1 MPLQKLQFR
10 AGINRDSTS
19 YTNEGGWF
27 DGDKVRFRN
36 GLPEKIGGWTK
47 YSDNQFVG
55 TCRALHT
62 WTALDN
68 TNFIGIGT
76 SQKYYL
82 NAGGTYYD
90 ITPIRL
96 TTSAGEV
103 TFSASEGDATITVT
117 DADHGANIN
126 DFVTF
131 SGSASLGENIT
142 DTVLD
147 QEYQITSITGANT
160 YTIEAKDTSGNEVLA
175 ASGDTGTGGSST
187 VAEYQINV
195 GLDDNSYGTGWG
207 AGVWGGQSINQL
219 EVVMTSASLS
229 FSGTTFNVVS
239 ATGLAQDDVI
249 LSDRTGEAMKIT
261 GINSLELTVARR
273 HGHTPQSLDG
283 YGSAATGSQPASAG
297 SGGST
302 VSESFRLVLGNA
314 VASDDSFTLLD
325 GTATATDQT
334 ITVDNTAS
342 FPSAGFLRINLKSSN
357 SEIVQYTGK
366 TSTTFTGLT
375 RGLFGT
381 TAISH
386 ADNTTIE
393 EAVGGWGIPATTN
406 IAGALLRHWSHDNF
420 GEDLIMN
427 VRDGGIY
434 YWDRSGGTSARAV
447 DISID
452 QTTNNFIDFVPRI
465 AKKVI
470 VSERD
475 RHILAFGCD
484 SETAS
489 GIQDPLLI
497 RFASQ
502 ESITDWQSLPTNTA
516 GELRIGTG
524 SEIITAIQT
533 KQQTL
538 VITDVSVHALQFIG
552 PPFTFGI
559 TEVGRNTTIISENAA
574 VAIDESVYWM
584 GYREFYVYNGR
595 TQKLPC
601 PVQDF
606 VFNDL
611 NREQDTKIIAGQNS
625 AYSEVW
631 WFYPS
636 SSATANDRY
645 VVYNYEQN
653 IWYYGTLARTAWV
666 DRGVLLYP
674 IAASTD
680 NYLYYQEFGF
690 DDGSQ
695 SPASGITSF
704 IESSQVTIGDGD
716 QFFFANRVIPDITFR
731 ESTNVAPKVNLILKA
746 RRFPGATYSQTET
759 SAVTQ
764 SASTPI
770 ELFTEK
776 ADIRLRGRSFAVR
789 VESTET
795 GVSWRLGTTRVDLR
809 QDGRR

>member
-90 ITPIRL
+90 ITPLRL
-96 TTSAGEV
+96 TTGGGDV
-103 TFSASEGDATITVT
+103 TFSATNGSSTITVT
-117 DADHGANIN
+117 DTDHGANLN

-131 SGSASLGENIT
+131 TNAGTLGGNIT
-142 DTVLD
+142 ADVLN
-147 QEYQITSITGANT
+147 QEYQIASVTASNT
-160 YTIEAKDTSGNEVLA
+160 YTITAKDTSGSTVTANGSD
-175 ASGDTGTGGSST
+175 SGNGGSST
-187 VAEYQINV
+187 VGAYQINV

-207 AGVWGGQSINQL
+207 AGIFGGIS
-219 EVVMTSASLS
+219 
-229 FSGTTFNVVS
+229 
-239 ATGLAQDDVI
+239 
-249 LSDRTGEAMKIT
+249 
-261 GINSLELTVARR
+261 
-273 HGHTPQSLDG
+273 
-283 YGSAATGSQPASAG
+283 GSAATTAVNDG
-297 SGGST
+297 SGIT
-302 VSESFRLVLGNA
+302 
-314 VASDDSFTLLD
+314 ASDTSV
-325 GTATATDQT
+325 
-334 ITVDNTAS
+334 TVDSSANFETA
-342 FPSAGFLRINLKSSN
+342 GYLLIG
-357 SEIVQYTGK
+357 SEIIQYTGK

-381 TAISH
+381 TASSH
-386 ADNTTIE
+386 ADDATVT
-393 EAVGGWGIPATTN
+393 EALGGWGMPATTN
-406 IAGALLRHWSHDNF
+406 VAGALLRHWSHDNF
-420 GEDLIMN
+420 GEDLVMN
-427 VRDGGIY
+427 VRDGEIF
-434 YWDRSGGTSARAV
+434 YWDKSGGTSSRAV
-447 DISID
+447 NITSIAGS
-452 QTTNNFIDFVPRI
+452 TNAPTI

-475 RHILAFGCD
+475 RHVLAFGCD

-489 GIQDPLLI
+489 GTQDPLLI

-502 ESITDWQSLPTNTA
+502 ESLTEWNALPTNTA

-524 SEIITAIQT
+524 SEIVTAVQT

-574 VAIDESVYWM
+574 VAVEESVYWM

-595 TQKLPC
+595 TQKLVC

-606 VFNDL
+606 VFSDL
-611 NREQDTKIIAGQNS
+611 NRDQDTKIIAGQNS

-636 SSATANDRY
+636 SSATANDKY

-666 DRGVLLYP
+666 DRGVFLYP

-680 NYLYYQEFGF
+680 NYLYYQEFGL

-716 QFFFANRVIPDITFR
+716 NFFFASRVIPDITFR
-731 ESTNVAPKVNLILKA
+731 ESTNETPQVNLTLKA
-746 RRFPGATYSQTET
+746 RRFPGTTYNQTE
-759 SAVTQ
+759 SSDVTQ

-776 ADIRLRGRSFAVR
+776 ADIRLRGRSFALR
-789 VESTET
+789 LESTAT

>member
-47 YSDNQFVG
+47 YSDSQFVG

-90 ITPIRL
+90 ITPIRK
-96 TTSAGEV
+96 TTTGAA
-103 TFSASEGDATITVT
+103 TFTATEGSSTITVT
-117 DADHGANIN
+117 DADHGANLN

-131 SGSASLGENIT
+131 TNAAAFHGSGNIT
-142 DTVLD
+142 AAVIN
-147 QEYQITSITGANT
+147 QEYQVTAVTASNT
-160 YTIEAKDTSGNEVLA
+160 YTISAKDTSGSAVTANA
-175 ASGDTGTGGSST
+175 NDAGSGKGGGST
-187 VAEYQINV
+187 VAIYQINV

-207 AGVWGGQSINQL
+207 AGIFGG
-219 EVVMTSASLS
+219 
-229 FSGTTFNVVS
+229 
-239 ATGLAQDDVI
+239 
-249 LSDRTGEAMKIT
+249 IT
-261 GINSLELTVARR
+261 
-273 HGHTPQSLDG
+273 
-283 YGSAATGSQPASAG
+283 GSAATTAVNDGSGMTASAT
-297 SGGST
+297 S
-302 VSESFRLVLGNA
+302 V
-314 VASDDSFTLLD
+314 
-325 GTATATDQT
+325 
-334 ITVDNTAS
+334 TVDS
-342 FPSAGFLRINLKSSN
+342 SANFETTGYLLID
-357 SEIVQYTGK
+357 SEIIQYTGK
-366 TSTTFTGLT
+366 TSTTFTGLL

-381 TAISH
+381 TAATH
-386 ADNTTIE
+386 ADDATVT
-393 EAVGGWGIPATTN
+393 EALGGWGMPATTN
-406 IAGALLRHWSHDNF
+406 VAGALLRHWSHDNF
-420 GEDLIMN
+420 GEDLVMN
-427 VRDGGIY
+427 VRDGAIY
-434 YWDRSGGTSARAV
+434 YWDKSGGTSTRAV
-447 DISID
+447 EI
-452 QTTNNFIDFVPRI
+452 TTLAGSTNAPTI

-475 RHILAFGCD
+475 RHVLAFGCD

-489 GIQDPLLI
+489 GTQDPLLI

-502 ESITDWQSLPTNTA
+502 ESLTEWNALPTNTA

-524 SEIITAIQT
+524 SEIVTAVQT

-574 VAIDESVYWM
+574 VAIEESVYWM

-595 TQKLPC
+595 TQKLVC

-606 VFNDL
+606 VFSDL
-611 NREQDTKIIAGQNS
+611 NRDQDTKIVAGQNS

-680 NYLYYQEFGF
+680 NYLYYQEFGL

-716 QFFFANRVIPDITFR
+716 KFFFASKVIPDITFR
-731 ESTNVAPKVNLILKA
+731 ESTNETPQVNLTLKA
-746 RRFPGATYSQTET
+746 RRFPGTTYNQTET

-776 ADIRLRGRSFAVR
+776 ADIRLRGRSFALR
-789 VESTET
+789 LESTAT

>member
-1 MPLQKLQFR
+1 MALTKLQFR

-47 YSDNQFVG
+47 YSDSQFVG

-90 ITPIRL
+90 ITPIRK
-96 TTSAGEV
+96 TTTGSA
-103 TFSASEGDATITVT
+103 TFTATDGSSTITVT
-117 DADHGANIN
+117 DADHGANLN

-131 SGSASLGENIT
+131 TNASAFHGSGNIT
-142 DTVLD
+142 AAVIN
-147 QEYQITSITGANT
+147 QEYQVTAVTASNT
-160 YTIEAKDTSGNEVLA
+160 YTISAKDTSGSAVTANA
-175 ASGDTGTGGSST
+175 NDAGSGKGGGST
-187 VAEYQINV
+187 VASYQINV

-207 AGVWGGQSINQL
+207 AGIFGGIS
-219 EVVMTSASLS
+219 
-229 FSGTTFNVVS
+229 
-239 ATGLAQDDVI
+239 
-249 LSDRTGEAMKIT
+249 
-261 GINSLELTVARR
+261 
-273 HGHTPQSLDG
+273 
-283 YGSAATGSQPASAG
+283 GSAATTAVNDG
-297 SGGST
+297 SGIT
-302 VSESFRLVLGNA
+302 
-314 VASDDSFTLLD
+314 ASDTSV
-325 GTATATDQT
+325 
-334 ITVDNTAS
+334 TVDSSANFETA
-342 FPSAGFLRINLKSSN
+342 GYLLIG
-357 SEIVQYTGK
+357 SEIIQYTGK

-381 TAISH
+381 TATTH
-386 ADNTTIE
+386 ADDATVT
-393 EAVGGWGIPATTN
+393 EALGGWGMPATTN

-427 VRDGGIY
+427 VRDGEIF
-434 YWDRSGGTSARAV
+434 YWDKSGGTSSRAV
-447 DISID
+447 NITSIAGS
-452 QTTNNFIDFVPRI
+452 TNAPTI

-475 RHILAFGCD
+475 RHVLAFGCD

-489 GIQDPLLI
+489 GTQDPLLI

-502 ESITDWQSLPTNTA
+502 ESLTEWNALPTNTA

-524 SEIITAIQT
+524 SEIVTAVQT

-574 VAIDESVYWM
+574 VAVEESVYWM

-595 TQKLPC
+595 TQKLVC

-606 VFNDL
+606 VFSDL
-611 NREQDTKIIAGQNS
+611 NRDQDTKIIAGQNS

-636 SSATANDRY
+636 SSATANDKY

-653 IWYYGTLARTAWV
+653 IWYYGTLSRTAWV
-666 DRGVLLYP
+666 DRGVFLYP

-680 NYLYYQEFGF
+680 NYLYYQEFGL

-716 QFFFANRVIPDITFR
+716 KFFFASRVIPDITFR
-731 ESTNVAPKVNLILKA
+731 ESTNETPQVNLTLKA
-746 RRFPGATYSQTET
+746 RRFPGTTYNQTE
-759 SAVTQ
+759 SSDVTQ

-776 ADIRLRGRSFAVR
+776 ADIRLRGRSFALR
-789 VESTET
+789 LESTET

>member
-47 YSDNQFVG
+47 YSDSQFVG

-90 ITPIRL
+90 ITPLRL
-96 TTSAGEV
+96 TTGGGDV
-103 TFSASEGDATITVT
+103 TFSATNGSSTITVT
-117 DADHGANIN
+117 DTDHGANLN

-131 SGSASLGENIT
+131 TNAGTLGGNIT
-142 DTVLD
+142 ADVLN
-147 QEYQITSITGANT
+147 QEYQIASVTASNT
-160 YTIEAKDTSGNEVLA
+160 YTITAKDTSGSTVTANSSD
-175 ASGDTGTGGSST
+175 SGNGGSST
-187 VAEYQINV
+187 VGAYQINV

-207 AGVWGGQSINQL
+207 AGIWGGIS
-219 EVVMTSASLS
+219 
-229 FSGTTFNVVS
+229 
-239 ATGLAQDDVI
+239 
-249 LSDRTGEAMKIT
+249 
-261 GINSLELTVARR
+261 
-273 HGHTPQSLDG
+273 
-283 YGSAATGSQPASAG
+283 GSAATTAVNDGSGMTASAT
-297 SGGST
+297 S
-302 VSESFRLVLGNA
+302 V
-314 VASDDSFTLLD
+314 
-325 GTATATDQT
+325 
-334 ITVDNTAS
+334 TVDS
-342 FPSAGFLRINLKSSN
+342 SANFETTGYLLID
-357 SEIVQYTGK
+357 SEIIQYTGK
-366 TSTTFTGLT
+366 TSTTFTGLL

-381 TAISH
+381 TAATH
-386 ADNTTIE
+386 ADDATVT
-393 EAVGGWGIPATTN
+393 EALGGWGMPATTN
-406 IAGALLRHWSHDNF
+406 VAGALLRHWSHDNF
-420 GEDLIMN
+420 GEDLVMN
-427 VRDGGIY
+427 VRDGAIY
-434 YWDRSGGTSARAV
+434 YWDKSGGTSSRAV
-447 DISID
+447 EIS
-452 QTTNNFIDFVPRI
+452 TLAGSTNAPTI

-475 RHILAFGCD
+475 RHVLAFGCD

-489 GIQDPLLI
+489 GTQDPLLI

-502 ESITDWQSLPTNTA
+502 ESLTAWNALATNTA

-524 SEIITAIQT
+524 SEIVTAVQT

-574 VAIDESVYWM
+574 VAVEESVYWM

-595 TQKLPC
+595 TQKLVC

-606 VFNDL
+606 VFSDL
-611 NREQDTKIIAGQNS
+611 NRDQDTKIVAGQNS

-636 SSATANDRY
+636 SDATANDKY

-680 NYLYYQEFGF
+680 NYLYYQEFGL

-716 QFFFANRVIPDITFR
+716 KFFFASRVIPDITFR
-731 ESTNVAPKVNLILKA
+731 ESTNETPQVNLTLKA
-746 RRFPGATYSQTET
+746 RRFPGTTYNQTDT
-759 SAVTQ
+759 SSVIQ

-776 ADIRLRGRSFAVR
+776 ADIRLRGRSFALR
-789 VESTET
+789 LESTAT

>member
-1 MPLQKLQFR
+1 MALTKLQFR

-90 ITPIRL
+90 ITPLRL
-96 TTSAGEV
+96 TTGGGDV
-103 TFSASEGDATITVT
+103 TFSATNGSSTITVT
-117 DADHGANIN
+117 DTDHGANLN

-131 SGSASLGENIT
+131 TNAGTLGANVTAS
-142 DTVLD
+142 VLN
-147 QEYQITSITGANT
+147 QEHQITSIISSSQYAIDVISLLDTTAINDTNGINESVT
-160 YTIEAKDTSGNEVLA
+160 SVTVDDTSSFASSGTIKIDDELITYSGKTSDTLTGLTRGALSTSAATHADDATVTEMPNASDSGN
-175 ASGDTGTGGSST
+175 GGSST
-187 VAEYQINV
+187 VGEYQINV
-195 GLDDNSYGTGWG
+195 GLEDNSYGNGWG
-207 AGVWGGQSINQL
+207 AGIWGGIS
-219 EVVMTSASLS
+219 
-229 FSGTTFNVVS
+229 
-239 ATGLAQDDVI
+239 
-249 LSDRTGEAMKIT
+249 
-261 GINSLELTVARR
+261 
-273 HGHTPQSLDG
+273 
-283 YGSAATGSQPASAG
+283 GSAATTAVNDGSGMTASAT
-297 SGGST
+297 S
-302 VSESFRLVLGNA
+302 V
-314 VASDDSFTLLD
+314 
-325 GTATATDQT
+325 
-334 ITVDNTAS
+334 TVDS
-342 FPSAGFLRINLKSSN
+342 SANFETTGYLLID
-357 SEIVQYTGK
+357 SEIIQYTGK

-381 TAISH
+381 TAATH
-386 ADNTTIE
+386 ADDATVT
-393 EAVGGWGIPATTN
+393 EASGGWGVPATTN

-420 GEDLIMN
+420 GEDLVMN
-427 VRDGGIY
+427 VRDGAIY
-434 YWDRSGGTSARAV
+434 YWDKSSGTSSRAV
-447 DISID
+447 EI
-452 QTTNNFIDFVPRI
+452 TTLAGSTNAPTI

-475 RHILAFGCD
+475 RHVLAFGCD

-489 GIQDPLLI
+489 GTQDPLLI

-502 ESITDWQSLPTNTA
+502 ESLTEWNALPTNTA

-524 SEIITAIQT
+524 SEIVTAVQT

-574 VAIDESVYWM
+574 VAVEESVYWM

-595 TQKLPC
+595 TQKLVC

-606 VFNDL
+606 VFSDL
-611 NREQDTKIIAGQNS
+611 NRDQDTKIVAGQNS

-636 SSATANDRY
+636 SDATANDRY

-680 NYLYYQEFGF
+680 NYLYYQEFGL

-716 QFFFANRVIPDITFR
+716 KFFFANKVIPDITFR
-731 ESTNVAPKVNLILKA
+731 ESTNETPQVNLTLKA
-746 RRFPGATYSQTET
+746 RRFPGTTYNQTET

-776 ADIRLRGRSFAVR
+776 ADIRLRGRSFALR
-789 VESTET
+789 LESTAT
-795 GVSWRLGTTRVDLR
+795 GVSWRLGTTRIDLR

>member
-47 YSDNQFVG
+47 YSDTQFVG

-90 ITPIRL
+90 ITPLRL
-96 TTSAGEV
+96 TTGGGDV
-103 TFSASEGDATITVT
+103 TFSATNGSSTITVT
-117 DADHGANIN
+117 DTDHGANLN

-131 SGSASLGENIT
+131 TNAGTLGGNVT
-142 DTVLD
+142 ADVLN
-147 QEYQITSITGANT
+147 QEYQIASITASNT
-160 YTIEAKDTSGNEVLA
+160 YTITAKDTSGSTVTANGSD
-175 ASGDTGTGGSST
+175 SGNGGSST
-187 VAEYQINV
+187 VGAYQINV

-207 AGVWGGQSINQL
+207 AGIWGGISGAAATTA
-219 EVVMTSASLS
+219 VDDGSGMTA
-229 FSGTTFNVVS
+229 S
-239 ATGLAQDDVI
+239 ATSV
-249 LSDRTGEAMKIT
+249 
-261 GINSLELTVARR
+261 
-273 HGHTPQSLDG
+273 
-283 YGSAATGSQPASAG
+283 
-297 SGGST
+297 
-302 VSESFRLVLGNA
+302 
-314 VASDDSFTLLD
+314 
-325 GTATATDQT
+325 
-334 ITVDNTAS
+334 TVDS
-342 FPSAGFLRINLKSSN
+342 SANFETTGYLLID
-357 SEIVQYTGK
+357 SEIIQYTGK
-366 TSTTFTGLT
+366 TSTTFTGLL

-381 TAISH
+381 TAATH
-386 ADNTTIE
+386 ADDATVT
-393 EAVGGWGIPATTN
+393 EALGGWGMPATTN
-406 IAGALLRHWSHDNF
+406 VAGALLRHWSHDNF
-420 GEDLIMN
+420 GEDLVMN
-427 VRDGGIY
+427 VRDGAIY
-434 YWDRSGGTSARAV
+434 YWDKSGGTSSRAV
-447 DISID
+447 EI
-452 QTTNNFIDFVPRI
+452 TTLAGSTNAPTI

-475 RHILAFGCD
+475 RHVLAFGCD

-489 GIQDPLLI
+489 GTQDPLLI

-502 ESITDWQSLPTNTA
+502 ESLTAWNALPTNTA

-524 SEIITAIQT
+524 SEIITAVQT

-574 VAIDESVYWM
+574 VAVEESVYWM

-595 TQKLPC
+595 TQKLVC

-606 VFNDL
+606 VFSDL
-611 NREQDTKIIAGQNS
+611 NRDQDTKIVAGQNS

-636 SSATANDRY
+636 SDATANDKY

-680 NYLYYQEFGF
+680 NYLYYQEFGL

-716 QFFFANRVIPDITFR
+716 KFFFASRVIPDITFR
-731 ESTNVAPKVNLILKA
+731 ESTNETPQVNLTLKA
-746 RRFPGATYSQTET
+746 RRFPGTTYNQTDT
-759 SAVTQ
+759 SSVIQ

-776 ADIRLRGRSFAVR
+776 ADIRLRGRSFALR
-789 VESTET
+789 LESTAT
-795 GVSWRLGTTRVDLR
+795 GV
-809 QDGRR
+809 

>member
-47 YSDNQFVG
+47 YSDTQFVG

-96 TTSAGEV
+96 TTSAGDV
-103 TFSASEGDATITVT
+103 TFTATDGSSTITVT
-117 DADHGANIN
+117 DTDHGANIN

-131 SGSASLGENIT
+131 SGADAFHASGNIT
-142 DTVLD
+142 ENVIN
-147 QEYQITSITGANT
+147 QEYQIVSVTASNT
-160 YTIEAKDTSGNEVLA
+160 YTITAKDTSGSEVTA
-175 ASGDTGTGGSST
+175 NANDAGSGKGGSST
-187 VAEYQINV
+187 VGTYQINV

-207 AGVWGGQSINQL
+207 AGIWGGIS
-219 EVVMTSASLS
+219 
-229 FSGTTFNVVS
+229 
-239 ATGLAQDDVI
+239 
-249 LSDRTGEAMKIT
+249 
-261 GINSLELTVARR
+261 
-273 HGHTPQSLDG
+273 
-283 YGSAATGSQPASAG
+283 GSAATTAVDDGSGMTASAT
-297 SGGST
+297 S
-302 VSESFRLVLGNA
+302 V
-314 VASDDSFTLLD
+314 
-325 GTATATDQT
+325 
-334 ITVDNTAS
+334 TVDS
-342 FPSAGFLRINLKSSN
+342 SANFETEGYLLID
-357 SEIVQYTGK
+357 SEIIQYTGK
-366 TSTTFTGLT
+366 TSTTFTGLL

-381 TAISH
+381 TATTH
-386 ADNTTIE
+386 ADNATVT
-393 EAVGGWGIPATTN
+393 EALGGWGMPATTN

-427 VRDGGIY
+427 VRDGAIY
-434 YWDRSGGTSARAV
+434 YWDKSGGTSSRAV
-447 DISID
+447 DIAVD
-452 QTTNNFIDFVPRI
+452 QTTGNFIDFVPRI

-484 SETAS
+484 SETNS
-489 GIQDPLLI
+489 GVQDPLLI

-524 SEIITAIQT
+524 SEIVTAIQT

-595 TQKLPC
+595 TQKLVC

-606 VFNDL
+606 VFSDL
-611 NREQDTKIIAGQNS
+611 NRDQDTKIVAGQNS

-636 SSATANDRY
+636 SDATANDRY

-680 NYLYYQEFGF
+680 NYLYYQEFGL

-716 QFFFANRVIPDITFR
+716 NFFFASRVIPDITFR
-731 ESTNVAPKVNLILKA
+731 ESTNETPQVNLTLKA
-746 RRFPGATYSQTET
+746 RRFPGTTYNQTET
-759 SAVTQ
+759 SSVTQ

-776 ADIRLRGRSFAVR
+776 ADIRLRGRSFALR
-789 VESTET
+789 LESTAT
-795 GVSWRLGTTRVDLR
+795 GVSWRLGTTRIDLR

>member
-47 YSDNQFVG
+47 YSDTQFVG

-90 ITPIRL
+90 ITPLRL
-96 TTSAGEV
+96 TTGGGDV
-103 TFSASEGDATITVT
+103 TFSATNGSGTIQVT
-117 DADHGANIN
+117 DTDHGANLN

-131 SGSASLGENIT
+131 TNAAGLGGNIT
-142 DTVLD
+142 ADVLN
-147 QEYQITSITGANT
+147 QEYQITAVTASNT
-160 YTIEAKDTSGNEVLA
+160 YTISAKDTSGNGVVA
-175 ASGDTGTGGSST
+175 NGSDTGNGGSST
-187 VAEYQINV
+187 VGAYQINV

-207 AGVWGGQSINQL
+207 AGIWGGIS
-219 EVVMTSASLS
+219 
-229 FSGTTFNVVS
+229 
-239 ATGLAQDDVI
+239 
-249 LSDRTGEAMKIT
+249 
-261 GINSLELTVARR
+261 
-273 HGHTPQSLDG
+273 
-283 YGSAATGSQPASAG
+283 GSAATTAINDG
-297 SGGST
+297 SGI
-302 VSESFRLVLGNA
+302 
-314 VASDDSFTLLD
+314 
-325 GTATATDQT
+325 TALATSV
-334 ITVDNTAS
+334 TVDS
-342 FPSAGFLRINLKSSN
+342 SANFETTGYLLIG
-357 SEIVQYTGK
+357 SEIIQYTGK
-366 TSTTFTGLT
+366 TSTTFTGLL

-381 TAISH
+381 TSASH
-386 ADNTTIE
+386 ADNATVT
-393 EAVGGWGIPATTN
+393 EALGGWGMPATTN
-406 IAGALLRHWSHDNF
+406 VAGALLRHWSHDNF
-420 GEDLIMN
+420 GEDLVMN
-427 VRDGGIY
+427 VRDGAIY
-434 YWDRSGGTSARAV
+434 YWDKSSGTSARAV
-447 DISID
+447 EI
-452 QTTNNFIDFVPRI
+452 TTLAGSTNAPTI

-475 RHILAFGCD
+475 RHVLAFGCD

-489 GIQDPLLI
+489 GTQDPLLI

-502 ESITDWQSLPTNTA
+502 ESLTEWNALPTNTA

-524 SEIITAIQT
+524 SEIVTAVQT

-574 VAIDESVYWM
+574 VAVEESVYWM

-595 TQKLPC
+595 TQKLVC

-606 VFNDL
+606 VFSDL
-611 NREQDTKIIAGQNS
+611 NRDQDTKIVAGQNS

-636 SSATANDRY
+636 SDATANDRY

-680 NYLYYQEFGF
+680 NYLYYQEFGL

-716 QFFFANRVIPDITFR
+716 KFFFASRVIPDITFR
-731 ESTNVAPKVNLILKA
+731 ESTNETPQVNLTLKA
-746 RRFPGATYSQTET
+746 RRFPGTTYNQTDT
-759 SAVTQ
+759 SSVIQ

-776 ADIRLRGRSFAVR
+776 ADIRLRGRSFALR
-789 VESTET
+789 LESTAT

>member
-47 YSDNQFVG
+47 YSDSQFVG

-62 WTALDN
+62 RTALDN

-90 ITPIRL
+90 ITPIRK
-96 TTSAGEV
+96 TTTGAA
-103 TFSASEGDATITVT
+103 TFTATDGSSTITVT
-117 DADHGANIN
+117 DADHGANLN

-131 SGSASLGENIT
+131 TNASAFHGSGNIT
-142 DTVLD
+142 AAVIN
-147 QEYQITSITGANT
+147 QEYQVTAVTASNT
-160 YTIEAKDTSGNEVLA
+160 YTISAKDTSGSEVTA
-175 ASGDTGTGGSST
+175 NANDAGSGKGGGST
-187 VAEYQINV
+187 VATYQINV

-207 AGVWGGQSINQL
+207 AGIWGG
-219 EVVMTSASLS
+219 
-229 FSGTTFNVVS
+229 
-239 ATGLAQDDVI
+239 
-249 LSDRTGEAMKIT
+249 IT
-261 GINSLELTVARR
+261 
-273 HGHTPQSLDG
+273 
-283 YGSAATGSQPASAG
+283 GSAATTAVNDGSGMTASAT
-297 SGGST
+297 S
-302 VSESFRLVLGNA
+302 V
-314 VASDDSFTLLD
+314 
-325 GTATATDQT
+325 
-334 ITVDNTAS
+334 TVDS
-342 FPSAGFLRINLKSSN
+342 SANFETTGYLLID
-357 SEIVQYTGK
+357 SEIIQYTGK
-366 TSTTFTGLT
+366 TSTTFTGLL

-381 TAISH
+381 TAATH
-386 ADNTTIE
+386 ADDATVT
-393 EAVGGWGIPATTN
+393 EALGGWGMPATTN
-406 IAGALLRHWSHDNF
+406 VAGALLRHWSHDNF
-420 GEDLIMN
+420 GEDLVMN
-427 VRDGGIY
+427 VRDGAIY
-434 YWDRSGGTSARAV
+434 YWDKSGGTSSRAV
-447 DISID
+447 EI
-452 QTTNNFIDFVPRI
+452 TTLAGSTNAPTI

-475 RHILAFGCD
+475 RHVLAFGCD

-489 GIQDPLLI
+489 GTQDPLLI

-502 ESITDWQSLPTNTA
+502 ESLTEWNALPTNTA

-524 SEIITAIQT
+524 SEIITAVQT

-574 VAIDESVYWM
+574 VAIEESVYWM

-595 TQKLPC
+595 TQKLVC

-606 VFNDL
+606 VFSDL
-611 NREQDTKIIAGQNS
+611 NRDQDTKIVAGQNS

-636 SSATANDRY
+636 SDATANDRY

-680 NYLYYQEFGF
+680 NYLYYQEFGL

-704 IESSQVTIGDGD
+704 IESSQVTIGDGEK
-716 QFFFANRVIPDITFR
+716 FFFASRVIPDITFR
-731 ESTNVAPKVNLILKA
+731 ESTNETPQVNLTLKA
-746 RRFPGATYSQTET
+746 RRFPGTTYNQTDT

-776 ADIRLRGRSFAVR
+776 ADIRLRGRSFALR
-789 VESTET
+789 LESTAT

>member
-47 YSDNQFVG
+47 YSDTQFVG

-90 ITPIRL
+90 ITPLRL
-96 TTSAGEV
+96 TTGGGDV
-103 TFSASEGDATITVT
+103 TFSATNGSSTITVT
-117 DADHGANIN
+117 DTDHGANLN

-131 SGSASLGENIT
+131 TNAGTLGGNIT
-142 DTVLD
+142 ADVLN
-147 QEYQITSITGANT
+147 QEYQIASVTASNT
-160 YTIEAKDTSGNEVLA
+160 YTITAKDTSGSTVTANGSD
-175 ASGDTGTGGSST
+175 SGNGGSST
-187 VAEYQINV
+187 VGAYQINV

-207 AGVWGGQSINQL
+207 AGIFGGIS
-219 EVVMTSASLS
+219 
-229 FSGTTFNVVS
+229 
-239 ATGLAQDDVI
+239 
-249 LSDRTGEAMKIT
+249 
-261 GINSLELTVARR
+261 
-273 HGHTPQSLDG
+273 
-283 YGSAATGSQPASAG
+283 GSAATTAVNDGSGMTASAT
-297 SGGST
+297 S
-302 VSESFRLVLGNA
+302 V
-314 VASDDSFTLLD
+314 
-325 GTATATDQT
+325 
-334 ITVDNTAS
+334 TVDSSANFETA
-342 FPSAGFLRINLKSSN
+342 GYLLIG
-357 SEIVQYTGK
+357 SEIIQYTGK
-366 TSTTFTGLT
+366 TSTTFTGLL

-381 TAISH
+381 TSATH
-386 ADNTTIE
+386 ADDATVT
-393 EAVGGWGIPATTN
+393 EALGGWGMPATTN
-406 IAGALLRHWSHDNF
+406 VAGALLRHWSHDNF

-427 VRDGGIY
+427 VRDGEIF
-434 YWDRSGGTSARAV
+434 YWDKSGGTSSRAV
-447 DISID
+447 NITSIAGS
-452 QTTNNFIDFVPRI
+452 TNAPTI

-475 RHILAFGCD
+475 RHVLAFGCD

-489 GIQDPLLI
+489 GTQDPLLI

-502 ESITDWQSLPTNTA
+502 ESLTEWNALPTNTA

-524 SEIITAIQT
+524 SEIVTAVQT

-574 VAIDESVYWM
+574 VAVEESVYWM

-595 TQKLPC
+595 TQKLVC

-606 VFNDL
+606 VFSDL
-611 NREQDTKIIAGQNS
+611 NRDQDTKIIAGQNS

-636 SSATANDRY
+636 SSATANDKY

-653 IWYYGTLARTAWV
+653 IWYYGTLSRTAWV
-666 DRGVLLYP
+666 DRGVFLYP

-680 NYLYYQEFGF
+680 NYLYYQEFGL

-716 QFFFANRVIPDITFR
+716 KFFFASRVIPDITFR
-731 ESTNVAPKVNLILKA
+731 ESTNETPQVNLTLKA
-746 RRFPGATYSQTET
+746 RRFPGTTYNQTE
-759 SAVTQ
+759 SSDVTQ

-776 ADIRLRGRSFAVR
+776 ADIRLRGRSFALR
-789 VESTET
+789 LESTAT

>member
-47 YSDNQFVG
+47 YSDTQFLG

-90 ITPIRL
+90 ITPLRL
-96 TTSAGEV
+96 TTGGGDV
-103 TFSASEGDATITVT
+103 TFSATNGSSTITVT
-117 DADHGANIN
+117 DTDHGANLN

-131 SGSASLGENIT
+131 TNAGTLGGNVT
-142 DTVLD
+142 ADVLN
-147 QEYQITSITGANT
+147 QEYQIASITASNT
-160 YTIEAKDTSGNEVLA
+160 YTITAKDTSGSTVTANGSD
-175 ASGDTGTGGSST
+175 SGNGGSST
-187 VAEYQINV
+187 VGAYQINV

-207 AGVWGGQSINQL
+207 AGIWGGIS
-219 EVVMTSASLS
+219 
-229 FSGTTFNVVS
+229 
-239 ATGLAQDDVI
+239 
-249 LSDRTGEAMKIT
+249 
-261 GINSLELTVARR
+261 
-273 HGHTPQSLDG
+273 
-283 YGSAATGSQPASAG
+283 GSAATTAVNDGSGMTASAT
-297 SGGST
+297 S
-302 VSESFRLVLGNA
+302 V
-314 VASDDSFTLLD
+314 
-325 GTATATDQT
+325 
-334 ITVDNTAS
+334 TVDS
-342 FPSAGFLRINLKSSN
+342 SANFETTGYLLID
-357 SEIVQYTGK
+357 SEIIQYTGK
-366 TSTTFTGLT
+366 TSTTFTGLL
-375 RGLFGT
+375 RGLFST
-381 TAISH
+381 TAATH
-386 ADNTTIE
+386 ADDATVT
-393 EAVGGWGIPATTN
+393 EALGGWGMPATTN
-406 IAGALLRHWSHDNF
+406 VAGALLRHWSHDNF
-420 GEDLIMN
+420 GEDLVMN
-427 VRDGGIY
+427 VRDGAIY
-434 YWDRSGGTSARAV
+434 YWDKSGGTSSRAV
-447 DISID
+447 EI
-452 QTTNNFIDFVPRI
+452 TTLAGSTNAPTI

-475 RHILAFGCD
+475 RHVLAFGCD

-502 ESITDWQSLPTNTA
+502 ESLTEWNALPTNTA

-524 SEIITAIQT
+524 SEIVAALQT

-574 VAIDESVYWM
+574 VAVEESVYWM

-595 TQKLPC
+595 TQKLVC
-601 PVQDF
+601 PVQDY
-606 VFNDL
+606 VFTNL
-611 NREQDTKIIAGQNS
+611 NRDQDTKIIAGQNS

-636 SSATANDRY
+636 SSATANDSY

-653 IWYYGTLARTAWV
+653 IWYYGTLARSAWV
-666 DRGVLLYP
+666 DRGVFLYP

-680 NYLYYQEFGF
+680 NYLYYQEFGL
-690 DDGSQ
+690 DDGSE

-716 QFFFANRVIPDITFR
+716 KFFFASRVIPDITFR
-731 ESTNVAPKVNLILKA
+731 ESTNETPQVNLTLKA
-746 RRFPGATYSQTET
+746 RRFPGTTYNQTET

-776 ADIRLRGRSFAVR
+776 ADIRLRGRSFALR
-789 VESTET
+789 LESTAT

-809 QDGRR
+809 QDGGR

>member
-47 YSDNQFVG
+47 YSDTQFVG

-90 ITPIRL
+90 ITPLRL
-96 TTSAGEV
+96 TTGGGDV
-103 TFSASEGDATITVT
+103 TFSATNGSSTITVT
-117 DADHGANIN
+117 DTDHGANLN

-131 SGSASLGENIT
+131 TNAGTLGGNIT
-142 DTVLD
+142 ADVLN
-147 QEYQITSITGANT
+147 QEYQISSVTASNT
-160 YTIEAKDTSGNEVLA
+160 YTINAKDTSGNGVSA
-175 ASGDTGTGGSST
+175 NSSDTGNGGSST
-187 VAEYQINV
+187 VGAYQINV

-207 AGVWGGQSINQL
+207 AGIFGGIS
-219 EVVMTSASLS
+219 
-229 FSGTTFNVVS
+229 
-239 ATGLAQDDVI
+239 
-249 LSDRTGEAMKIT
+249 
-261 GINSLELTVARR
+261 
-273 HGHTPQSLDG
+273 
-283 YGSAATGSQPASAG
+283 GSAATTAVNDGSGMTASAT
-297 SGGST
+297 S
-302 VSESFRLVLGNA
+302 V
-314 VASDDSFTLLD
+314 
-325 GTATATDQT
+325 
-334 ITVDNTAS
+334 TVDS
-342 FPSAGFLRINLKSSN
+342 SANFETTGYLLID
-357 SEIVQYTGK
+357 SEIIQYTGK
-366 TSTTFTGLT
+366 TSTTFTGLL

-381 TAISH
+381 TAATH
-386 ADNTTIE
+386 ADDATVT
-393 EAVGGWGIPATTN
+393 EALGGWGMPATTN
-406 IAGALLRHWSHDNF
+406 VAGALLRHWSHDNF
-420 GEDLIMN
+420 GEDLVMN
-427 VRDGGIY
+427 VRDGAIY
-434 YWDRSGGTSARAV
+434 YWDKSGGTSTRAV
-447 DISID
+447 EI
-452 QTTNNFIDFVPRI
+452 TTLAGSTNAPTI

-475 RHILAFGCD
+475 RHVLAFGCD

-489 GIQDPLLI
+489 GTQDPLLI

-502 ESITDWQSLPTNTA
+502 ESLTEWNALPTNTA

-524 SEIITAIQT
+524 SEIVTAVQT

-574 VAIDESVYWM
+574 VAIEESVYWM

-595 TQKLPC
+595 TQKLVC

-606 VFNDL
+606 VFSDL
-611 NREQDTKIIAGQNS
+611 NRDQDTKIVAGQNS

-636 SSATANDRY
+636 SNATANDRY

-680 NYLYYQEFGF
+680 NYLYYQEFGL

-716 QFFFANRVIPDITFR
+716 KFFFASKVIPDITFR
-731 ESTNVAPKVNLILKA
+731 ESTNETPQVNLTLKA
-746 RRFPGATYSQTET
+746 RRFPGTTYNQTET

-776 ADIRLRGRSFAVR
+776 ADIRLRGRSFALR
-789 VESTET
+789 LESTAT
-795 GVSWRLGTTRVDLR
+795 GVSWRLGTTRIDLR

>member
-90 ITPIRL
+90 ITPLRL
-96 TTSAGEV
+96 TTGGGDV
-103 TFSASEGDATITVT
+103 TFSATNGSSTITVT
-117 DADHGANIN
+117 DTDHGANLN

-131 SGSASLGENIT
+131 TNAGTLGGNIT
-142 DTVLD
+142 ADVLN
-147 QEYQITSITGANT
+147 QEYQIASVTASNT
-160 YTIEAKDTSGNEVLA
+160 YTITAKDTSGSTVTANSSD
-175 ASGDTGTGGSST
+175 SGNGGSST
-187 VAEYQINV
+187 VGAYQINV

-207 AGVWGGQSINQL
+207 AGIWGGIS
-219 EVVMTSASLS
+219 
-229 FSGTTFNVVS
+229 
-239 ATGLAQDDVI
+239 
-249 LSDRTGEAMKIT
+249 
-261 GINSLELTVARR
+261 
-273 HGHTPQSLDG
+273 
-283 YGSAATGSQPASAG
+283 GSAATTAVNDGSGMTASAT
-297 SGGST
+297 S
-302 VSESFRLVLGNA
+302 V
-314 VASDDSFTLLD
+314 
-325 GTATATDQT
+325 
-334 ITVDNTAS
+334 TVDS
-342 FPSAGFLRINLKSSN
+342 SANFETTGYLLID
-357 SEIVQYTGK
+357 SEIIQYTGK
-366 TSTTFTGLT
+366 TSTTFTGLL

-381 TAISH
+381 TAATH
-386 ADNTTIE
+386 ADDATVT
-393 EAVGGWGIPATTN
+393 EALGGWGMPATTN
-406 IAGALLRHWSHDNF
+406 VAGALLRHWSHDNF
-420 GEDLIMN
+420 GEDLVMN
-427 VRDGGIY
+427 VRDGAIY
-434 YWDRSGGTSARAV
+434 YWDKSGGTSSRAV
-447 DISID
+447 EIS
-452 QTTNNFIDFVPRI
+452 TLAGSTNAPTI

-475 RHILAFGCD
+475 RHVLAFGCD

-489 GIQDPLLI
+489 GTQDPLLI

-502 ESITDWQSLPTNTA
+502 ESLTEWNALPTNTA

-524 SEIITAIQT
+524 SEIITAVQT

-574 VAIDESVYWM
+574 VAVEESVYWM

-595 TQKLPC
+595 TQKLVC

-606 VFNDL
+606 VFSDL
-611 NREQDTKIIAGQNS
+611 NRDQDTKIVAGQNS

-636 SSATANDRY
+636 SDATANDKY

-680 NYLYYQEFGF
+680 NYLYYQEFGL

-716 QFFFANRVIPDITFR
+716 KFFFASRVIPDITFR
-731 ESTNVAPKVNLILKA
+731 ESTNETPQVNLTLKA
-746 RRFPGATYSQTET
+746 RRFPGTTYNQTDT
-759 SAVTQ
+759 SSVIQ

-776 ADIRLRGRSFAVR
+776 ADIRLRGRSFALR
-789 VESTET
+789 LESTAT

>member
-47 YSDNQFVG
+47 YSDTQFVG

-96 TTSAGEV
+96 TTGGGDV
-103 TFSASEGDATITVT
+103 TFSATNGSSTITVT
-117 DADHGANIN
+117 DTDHGANLN

-131 SGSASLGENIT
+131 TNAGTLGANVTAS
-142 DTVLD
+142 VLN
-147 QEYQITSITGANT
+147 QEHQITSITSSSQYAIDVISLLDTTAINDTNGINESVT
-160 YTIEAKDTSGNEVLA
+160 SVTVDDTSSFASSGTIKIDDELITYSGKTSTTLTGLTRGALSTSAATHADDATVTEMPNASDSGN
-175 ASGDTGTGGSST
+175 GGSST
-187 VAEYQINV
+187 VGEYQINV

-207 AGVWGGQSINQL
+207 AGIWGGISGAAATTAVNDGSG
-219 EVVMTSASLS
+219 MTA
-229 FSGTTFNVVS
+229 S
-239 ATGLAQDDVI
+239 ATSV
-249 LSDRTGEAMKIT
+249 
-261 GINSLELTVARR
+261 
-273 HGHTPQSLDG
+273 
-283 YGSAATGSQPASAG
+283 
-297 SGGST
+297 
-302 VSESFRLVLGNA
+302 
-314 VASDDSFTLLD
+314 
-325 GTATATDQT
+325 
-334 ITVDNTAS
+334 TVDS
-342 FPSAGFLRINLKSSN
+342 SANFETTGYLLID
-357 SEIVQYTGK
+357 SEIIQYTGK
-366 TSTTFTGLT
+366 TSTTFTGLL

-381 TAISH
+381 TAATH
-386 ADNTTIE
+386 ADNATVT
-393 EAVGGWGIPATTN
+393 EALGGWGMPATTN
-406 IAGALLRHWSHDNF
+406 VAGALLRHWSHDNF
-420 GEDLIMN
+420 GEDLVMN
-427 VRDGGIY
+427 VRDGAIY
-434 YWDRSGGTSARAV
+434 YWDKSGGTSSRAV
-447 DISID
+447 EI
-452 QTTNNFIDFVPRI
+452 TTLAGSTNAPTI

-475 RHILAFGCD
+475 RHVLAFGCD

-489 GIQDPLLI
+489 GTQDPLLI

-502 ESITDWQSLPTNTA
+502 ESLTEWNALPTNTA

-524 SEIITAIQT
+524 SEIITAVQT

-574 VAIDESVYWM
+574 VAVEESVYWM

-595 TQKLPC
+595 TQKLVC

-606 VFNDL
+606 VFSDL
-611 NREQDTKIIAGQNS
+611 NRDQDTKIVAGQNS

-636 SSATANDRY
+636 SDATANDKY

-680 NYLYYQEFGF
+680 NYLYYQEFGL

-716 QFFFANRVIPDITFR
+716 KFFFASRVIPDITFR
-731 ESTNVAPKVNLILKA
+731 ESTNETPQVNLTLKA
-746 RRFPGATYSQTET
+746 RRFPGTTYNQTDT
-759 SAVTQ
+759 NSVIQ

-776 ADIRLRGRSFAVR
+776 ADIRLRGRSFALR
-789 VESTET
+789 LESTAT

>member
-47 YSDNQFVG
+47 YSDTQFVG

-90 ITPIRL
+90 ITPLRL
-96 TTSAGEV
+96 TTGGGDV
-103 TFSASEGDATITVT
+103 TFSATNGSSTITVT
-117 DADHGANIN
+117 DTDHGANLN

-131 SGSASLGENIT
+131 TNAGTLGGNIT
-142 DTVLD
+142 ADVLN
-147 QEYQITSITGANT
+147 QEYQISSVTASNT
-160 YTIEAKDTSGNEVLA
+160 YTINAKDTSGNGVSA
-175 ASGDTGTGGSST
+175 NSSDTGNGGSST
-187 VAEYQINV
+187 VGAYQINV

-207 AGVWGGQSINQL
+207 AGIWGGIS
-219 EVVMTSASLS
+219 
-229 FSGTTFNVVS
+229 
-239 ATGLAQDDVI
+239 
-249 LSDRTGEAMKIT
+249 
-261 GINSLELTVARR
+261 
-273 HGHTPQSLDG
+273 
-283 YGSAATGSQPASAG
+283 GSAATTAVDDGSGMTASAT
-297 SGGST
+297 S
-302 VSESFRLVLGNA
+302 V
-314 VASDDSFTLLD
+314 
-325 GTATATDQT
+325 
-334 ITVDNTAS
+334 TVDS
-342 FPSAGFLRINLKSSN
+342 SANFETTGYLLID
-357 SEIVQYTGK
+357 SEIIQYTGK
-366 TSTTFTGLT
+366 TSTTFTGLL

-381 TAISH
+381 TAATH
-386 ADNTTIE
+386 ADNATVT
-393 EAVGGWGIPATTN
+393 EALGGWGMPATTN
-406 IAGALLRHWSHDNF
+406 VAGALLRHWSHDNF
-420 GEDLIMN
+420 GEDLVMN
-427 VRDGGIY
+427 VRDGAIY
-434 YWDRSGGTSARAV
+434 YWDKSSGTSARAV
-447 DISID
+447 EI
-452 QTTNNFIDFVPRI
+452 TTLAGSTNAPTI

-489 GIQDPLLI
+489 GTQDPLLI

-502 ESITDWQSLPTNTA
+502 ESLTEWNALPTNTA

-524 SEIITAIQT
+524 SEIITAVQT

-574 VAIDESVYWM
+574 VAVEESVYWM

-595 TQKLPC
+595 TQKLVC

-606 VFNDL
+606 VFSDL
-611 NREQDTKIIAGQNS
+611 NRDQDTKIVAGQNS

-636 SSATANDRY
+636 SDATANDRY

-680 NYLYYQEFGF
+680 NYLYYQEFGL

-716 QFFFANRVIPDITFR
+716 KFFFASRVIPDITFR
-731 ESTNVAPKVNLILKA
+731 ESTNETPQVNLTLKA
-746 RRFPGATYSQTET
+746 RRFPGTTYNQTDT
-759 SAVTQ
+759 SSVIQ

-776 ADIRLRGRSFAVR
+776 ADIRLRGRSFALR
-789 VESTET
+789 LESTAT

>member
-47 YSDNQFVG
+47 YSDSQFVG

-90 ITPIRL
+90 ITPIRK
-96 TTSAGEV
+96 TTTGAA
-103 TFSASEGDATITVT
+103 TFTATDGSSTITVT
-117 DADHGANIN
+117 DADHGANLN

-131 SGSASLGENIT
+131 TNASAFHGSGNIT
-142 DTVLD
+142 AAVIN
-147 QEYQITSITGANT
+147 QEYQITAVTASNT
-160 YTIEAKDTSGNEVLA
+160 YTISAKDTSGSEVTA
-175 ASGDTGTGGSST
+175 NANDAGSGKGGGST
-187 VAEYQINV
+187 VATYQINV

-207 AGVWGGQSINQL
+207 AGIWGGIS
-219 EVVMTSASLS
+219 
-229 FSGTTFNVVS
+229 
-239 ATGLAQDDVI
+239 
-249 LSDRTGEAMKIT
+249 
-261 GINSLELTVARR
+261 
-273 HGHTPQSLDG
+273 
-283 YGSAATGSQPASAG
+283 GSAATTAVDDGSGMTASAT
-297 SGGST
+297 S
-302 VSESFRLVLGNA
+302 V
-314 VASDDSFTLLD
+314 
-325 GTATATDQT
+325 
-334 ITVDNTAS
+334 TVDS
-342 FPSAGFLRINLKSSN
+342 SANFETTGYLLID
-357 SEIVQYTGK
+357 SEIIQYTGK
-366 TSTTFTGLT
+366 TSTTFTGLL

-381 TAISH
+381 T
-386 ADNTTIE
+386 
-393 EAVGGWGIPATTN
+393 EATHDDDATVTEALGGWGMPATTN
-406 IAGALLRHWSHDNF
+406 VAGALLRHWSHDNF
-420 GEDLIMN
+420 GEDLVMN
-427 VRDGGIY
+427 VRDGAIY
-434 YWDRSGGTSARAV
+434 YWDKSGGTSSRAV
-447 DISID
+447 EI
-452 QTTNNFIDFVPRI
+452 TTLAGSTNAPTI

-475 RHILAFGCD
+475 RHVLAFGCD
-484 SETAS
+484 SETVS
-489 GIQDPLLI
+489 GTQDPLLI

-502 ESITDWQSLPTNTA
+502 ESLTEWNALPTNTA

-524 SEIITAIQT
+524 SEIVTALQT

-574 VAIDESVYWM
+574 VAIEESVYWM

-595 TQKLPC
+595 TQKLVC

-606 VFNDL
+606 VFSDL
-611 NREQDTKIIAGQNS
+611 NRDQDTKIIAGQNS

-636 SSATANDRY
+636 SDATANDRY

-680 NYLYYQEFGF
+680 NYLYYQEFGL

-704 IESSQVTIGDGD
+704 IESSQVTIGDGEK
-716 QFFFANRVIPDITFR
+716 FFFASRVIPDITFR
-731 ESTNVAPKVNLILKA
+731 ESTNETPQVNLTLKA
-746 RRFPGATYSQTET
+746 RRFPGTTYNQTET

-776 ADIRLRGRSFAVR
+776 ADIRLRGRSFALR
-789 VESTET
+789 LESTAT

>member
-47 YSDNQFVG
+47 YSDTQFQG

-82 NAGGTYYD
+82 NAGGVYYD

-96 TTSAGEV
+96 TTSAGDV
-103 TFSASEGDATITVT
+103 TFTATDGSSTITVT
-117 DADHGANIN
+117 DTDHGANIN

-131 SGSASLGENIT
+131 SGATAFHGSGAIT
-142 DTVLD
+142 AAVIN
-147 QEYQITSITGANT
+147 QEYQVASVTASNT
-160 YTIEAKDTSGNEVLA
+160 YTITAKDTSGSTVTANSNDA
-175 ASGDTGTGGSST
+175 GSGKGGSST
-187 VAEYQINV
+187 VGTYQINV
-195 GLDDNSYGTGWG
+195 GLEDNSYGNGWG
-207 AGVWGGQSINQL
+207 AGIWGGKSGSAVTTAVNDGSN
-219 EVVMTSASLS
+219 MSAS
-229 FSGTTFNVVS
+229 
-239 ATGLAQDDVI
+239 ATSV
-249 LSDRTGEAMKIT
+249 
-261 GINSLELTVARR
+261 TV
-273 HGHTPQSLDG
+273 D
-283 YGSAATGSQPASAG
+283 SAA
-297 SGGST
+297 
-302 VSESFRLVLGNA
+302 
-314 VASDDSFTLLD
+314 SFTSTGYLLI
-325 GTATATDQT
+325 GT
-334 ITVDNTAS
+334 
-342 FPSAGFLRINLKSSN
+342 
-357 SEIVQYTGK
+357 EIIEYTGK

-381 TAISH
+381 TAAIH
-386 ADNTTIE
+386 NDDATVT
-393 EAVGGWGIPATTN
+393 EALGGWGMPATTTV
-406 IAGALLRHWSHDNF
+406 AGSQLRHWSHDNF

-427 VRDGGIY
+427 VRDGAIY
-434 YWDRSGGTSARAV
+434 YWDKSGGTSARAIEITT
-447 DISID
+447 ISGS
-452 QTTNNFIDFVPRI
+452 TNAPTV

-475 RHILAFGCD
+475 RHVLAFGCD

-502 ESITDWQSLPTNTA
+502 ESLTAWNALPTNTA

-524 SEIITAIQT
+524 SEIITAVQT

-574 VAIDESVYWM
+574 VAIEESVYWM

-595 TQKLPC
+595 TQKLVC
-601 PVQDF
+601 PVQDY
-606 VFNDL
+606 VFTNL
-611 NREQDTKIIAGQNS
+611 NRDQDTKIIAGQNS

-636 SSATANDRY
+636 SESTANDSY

-653 IWYYGTLARTAWV
+653 VWYYGTLPRTAWV
-666 DRGVLLYP
+666 DRGVFLYP
-674 IAASTD
+674 LAASTD
-680 NYLYYQEFGF
+680 NYLYYQEFGL
-690 DDGSQ
+690 DDGSE

-716 QFFFANRVIPDITFR
+716 KFFFASRVIPDITFR
-731 ESTNVAPKVNLILKA
+731 ESTNETPQVNLTLKA
-746 RRFPGATYSQTET
+746 RRFPGTTYNQTET

-776 ADIRLRGRSFAVR
+776 ADIRLRGRSFALR
-789 VESTET
+789 LESTAT

-809 QDGRR
+809 QDGGR

>member
-47 YSDNQFVG
+47 YSDTQFVG

-90 ITPIRL
+90 ITPLRL
-96 TTSAGEV
+96 TTGGGDV
-103 TFSASEGDATITVT
+103 TFSATNGSSTITVT
-117 DADHGANIN
+117 DTDHGANLN

-131 SGSASLGENIT
+131 TNAGTLGGNIT
-142 DTVLD
+142 ADVLN
-147 QEYQITSITGANT
+147 QEYQIASVTASNT
-160 YTIEAKDTSGNEVLA
+160 YTITAKDTSGSTVTANGSD
-175 ASGDTGTGGSST
+175 SGNGGSST
-187 VAEYQINV
+187 VGAYQINV

-207 AGVWGGQSINQL
+207 AGIWGGIS
-219 EVVMTSASLS
+219 
-229 FSGTTFNVVS
+229 
-239 ATGLAQDDVI
+239 
-249 LSDRTGEAMKIT
+249 
-261 GINSLELTVARR
+261 
-273 HGHTPQSLDG
+273 
-283 YGSAATGSQPASAG
+283 GSAATTAVDDGSGMTASAT
-297 SGGST
+297 S
-302 VSESFRLVLGNA
+302 V
-314 VASDDSFTLLD
+314 
-325 GTATATDQT
+325 
-334 ITVDNTAS
+334 TVDS
-342 FPSAGFLRINLKSSN
+342 SANFETTGYLLID
-357 SEIVQYTGK
+357 SEIIQYTGK
-366 TSTTFTGLT
+366 TSTTFTGLL
-375 RGLFGT
+375 RGLFST
-381 TAISH
+381 TAATH
-386 ADNTTIE
+386 ADDATVT
-393 EAVGGWGIPATTN
+393 EALGGWGMPATTN
-406 IAGALLRHWSHDNF
+406 VAGALLRHWSHDNF
-420 GEDLIMN
+420 GEDLVMN
-427 VRDGGIY
+427 VRDGAIY
-434 YWDRSGGTSARAV
+434 YWDKSGGTSSRAV
-447 DISID
+447 EI
-452 QTTNNFIDFVPRI
+452 TTLAGSTNAPTI

-475 RHILAFGCD
+475 RHVLAFGCD

-489 GIQDPLLI
+489 GTQDPLLI

-502 ESITDWQSLPTNTA
+502 ESLTEWNALPTNTA

-524 SEIITAIQT
+524 SEIITAVQT

-574 VAIDESVYWM
+574 VAVEESVYWM

-595 TQKLPC
+595 TQKLVC

-606 VFNDL
+606 VFSDL
-611 NREQDTKIIAGQNS
+611 NRDQDTKIVAGQNS

-636 SSATANDRY
+636 SDATANDKY

-680 NYLYYQEFGF
+680 NYLYYQEFGL

-716 QFFFANRVIPDITFR
+716 KFFFASRVIPDITFR
-731 ESTNVAPKVNLILKA
+731 ESTNETPQVNLTLKA
-746 RRFPGATYSQTET
+746 RRFPGTTYNQTDT
-759 SAVTQ
+759 SSVIQ

-776 ADIRLRGRSFAVR
+776 ADIRLRGRSFALR
-789 VESTET
+789 LESTAT

>member
-47 YSDNQFVG
+47 YSDTQFVG

-90 ITPIRL
+90 ITPLRL
-96 TTSAGEV
+96 TTGGGDV
-103 TFSASEGDATITVT
+103 TFSATNGSSTITVT
-117 DADHGANIN
+117 DTDHGANLN

-131 SGSASLGENIT
+131 TNAGTLGGNIT
-142 DTVLD
+142 ADVLN
-147 QEYQITSITGANT
+147 QEYQIASVTASNT
-160 YTIEAKDTSGNEVLA
+160 YTITAKDTSGSTVTANSSD
-175 ASGDTGTGGSST
+175 SGNGGSST
-187 VAEYQINV
+187 VGAYQINV

-207 AGVWGGQSINQL
+207 AGIWGGIS
-219 EVVMTSASLS
+219 
-229 FSGTTFNVVS
+229 
-239 ATGLAQDDVI
+239 
-249 LSDRTGEAMKIT
+249 
-261 GINSLELTVARR
+261 
-273 HGHTPQSLDG
+273 
-283 YGSAATGSQPASAG
+283 GSAATTAVNDGSGMTASAT
-297 SGGST
+297 S
-302 VSESFRLVLGNA
+302 V
-314 VASDDSFTLLD
+314 
-325 GTATATDQT
+325 
-334 ITVDNTAS
+334 TVDS
-342 FPSAGFLRINLKSSN
+342 SANFETTGYLLID
-357 SEIVQYTGK
+357 SEIIQYTGK
-366 TSTTFTGLT
+366 TSTTFTGLL

-381 TAISH
+381 TAATH
-386 ADNTTIE
+386 ADNATVT
-393 EAVGGWGIPATTN
+393 EALGGWGMPATTN
-406 IAGALLRHWSHDNF
+406 VAGALLRHWSHDNF
-420 GEDLIMN
+420 GEDLVMN
-427 VRDGGIY
+427 VRDGAIY
-434 YWDRSGGTSARAV
+434 YWDKSGGTSSRAV
-447 DISID
+447 EIS
-452 QTTNNFIDFVPRI
+452 TLAGSTNAPTI

-475 RHILAFGCD
+475 RHVLAFGCD

-489 GIQDPLLI
+489 GTQDPLLI

-502 ESITDWQSLPTNTA
+502 ESLTEWNALPTNTA

-524 SEIITAIQT
+524 SEIVTAVQT

-574 VAIDESVYWM
+574 VAVEESVYWM

-595 TQKLPC
+595 TQKLVC

-606 VFNDL
+606 VFSDL
-611 NREQDTKIIAGQNS
+611 NRDQDTKIVAGQNS

-636 SSATANDRY
+636 SDATANDKY

-666 DRGVLLYP
+666 DRGVFLYP

-680 NYLYYQEFGF
+680 NYLYYQEFGL
-690 DDGSQ
+690 DDGSE

-716 QFFFANRVIPDITFR
+716 NFFFASRVIPDITFR
-731 ESTNVAPKVNLILKA
+731 ESTNETPQVNLTLKA
-746 RRFPGATYSQTET
+746 RRFPGTTYNQTET
-759 SAVTQ
+759 SSVTQ

-776 ADIRLRGRSFAVR
+776 ADIRLRGRSFAFR
-789 VESTET
+789 LESSDA
-795 GVSWRLGTTRVDLR
+795 GVTWRLGTPRIDVR

>member
-47 YSDNQFVG
+47 YSDSQFVG

-82 NAGGTYYD
+82 NSGGTYYD
-90 ITPIRL
+90 ITPLRL
-96 TTSAGEV
+96 TTGGGDV
-103 TFSASEGDATITVT
+103 TFSATNGSSTITVT
-117 DADHGANIN
+117 DTDHGANLN

-131 SGSASLGENIT
+131 TNAGTLGGNIT
-142 DTVLD
+142 ADVLN
-147 QEYQITSITGANT
+147 QEYQIASVTASNT
-160 YTIEAKDTSGNEVLA
+160 YTITAKDTSGSTVTANSSD
-175 ASGDTGTGGSST
+175 SGNGGSST
-187 VAEYQINV
+187 VGAYQINV

-207 AGVWGGQSINQL
+207 AGIWGG
-219 EVVMTSASLS
+219 
-229 FSGTTFNVVS
+229 
-239 ATGLAQDDVI
+239 
-249 LSDRTGEAMKIT
+249 IT
-261 GINSLELTVARR
+261 
-273 HGHTPQSLDG
+273 
-283 YGSAATGSQPASAG
+283 GSAATTAVDDGSGMTASAT
-297 SGGST
+297 S
-302 VSESFRLVLGNA
+302 V
-314 VASDDSFTLLD
+314 
-325 GTATATDQT
+325 
-334 ITVDNTAS
+334 TVDS
-342 FPSAGFLRINLKSSN
+342 SANFETTGYLLID
-357 SEIVQYTGK
+357 SEIIQYTGK
-366 TSTTFTGLT
+366 TSTTFTGLL

-381 TAISH
+381 TAATH
-386 ADNTTIE
+386 ADDATVT
-393 EAVGGWGIPATTN
+393 EALGGWGMPATTN
-406 IAGALLRHWSHDNF
+406 VAGALLRHWSHDNF
-420 GEDLIMN
+420 GEDLVMN
-427 VRDGGIY
+427 VRDGAIY
-434 YWDRSGGTSARAV
+434 YWDKSGGTSSRAV
-447 DISID
+447 EIS
-452 QTTNNFIDFVPRI
+452 TLAGSTNAPTI

-475 RHILAFGCD
+475 RHVLAFGCD

-489 GIQDPLLI
+489 GTQDPLLI

-502 ESITDWQSLPTNTA
+502 ESLTEWNALPTNTA

-524 SEIITAIQT
+524 SEIVTAVQT

-574 VAIDESVYWM
+574 VAVEESVYWM

-595 TQKLPC
+595 TQKLVC

-606 VFNDL
+606 VFSDL
-611 NREQDTKIIAGQNS
+611 NRDQDTKIVAGQNS

-636 SSATANDRY
+636 SDATANDRY

-680 NYLYYQEFGF
+680 NYLYYQEFGL

-716 QFFFANRVIPDITFR
+716 KFFFASRVIPDITFR
-731 ESTNVAPKVNLILKA
+731 ESTNETPQVNLTLKA
-746 RRFPGATYSQTET
+746 RRFPGTTYNQTDT
-759 SAVTQ
+759 SSVIQ

-776 ADIRLRGRSFAVR
+776 ADIRLRGRSFALR
-789 VESTET
+789 LESTAT

>member
-47 YSDNQFVG
+47 YSDTQFVG

-90 ITPIRL
+90 ITPLRL
-96 TTSAGEV
+96 TTGGGDV
-103 TFSASEGDATITVT
+103 TFSATNGSSTITVT
-117 DADHGANIN
+117 DTDHGANLN

-131 SGSASLGENIT
+131 ANAGTLGGNIT
-142 DTVLD
+142 ADVLN
-147 QEYQITSITGANT
+147 QEYQISSVTASNT
-160 YTIEAKDTSGNEVLA
+160 YTINAKDTSGNGVSA
-175 ASGDTGTGGSST
+175 NSSDTGNGGSST
-187 VAEYQINV
+187 VGAYQINV

-207 AGVWGGQSINQL
+207 AGIWGGIS
-219 EVVMTSASLS
+219 
-229 FSGTTFNVVS
+229 
-239 ATGLAQDDVI
+239 
-249 LSDRTGEAMKIT
+249 
-261 GINSLELTVARR
+261 
-273 HGHTPQSLDG
+273 
-283 YGSAATGSQPASAG
+283 GSAATTAVDDGSGMTASAT
-297 SGGST
+297 S
-302 VSESFRLVLGNA
+302 V
-314 VASDDSFTLLD
+314 
-325 GTATATDQT
+325 
-334 ITVDNTAS
+334 TVDS
-342 FPSAGFLRINLKSSN
+342 SANFETTGYLLID
-357 SEIVQYTGK
+357 SEIIQYTGK
-366 TSTTFTGLT
+366 TSTTFTGLL

-381 TAISH
+381 TAATH
-386 ADNTTIE
+386 ADNATVT
-393 EAVGGWGIPATTN
+393 EALGGWGMPATTN
-406 IAGALLRHWSHDNF
+406 VAGALLRHWSHDNF
-420 GEDLIMN
+420 GEDLVMN
-427 VRDGGIY
+427 VRDGAIY
-434 YWDRSGGTSARAV
+434 YWDKSSGTSARAV
-447 DISID
+447 EI
-452 QTTNNFIDFVPRI
+452 TTLAGSTNAPTI

-489 GIQDPLLI
+489 GTQDPLLI

-502 ESITDWQSLPTNTA
+502 ESLTEWNALPTNTA

-524 SEIITAIQT
+524 SEIITAVQT

-574 VAIDESVYWM
+574 VAVEESVYWM

-595 TQKLPC
+595 TQKLVC

-606 VFNDL
+606 VFSDL
-611 NREQDTKIIAGQNS
+611 NRDQDTKIVAGQNS

-636 SSATANDRY
+636 SDATANDRY

-680 NYLYYQEFGF
+680 NYLYYQEFGL

-716 QFFFANRVIPDITFR
+716 KFFFASRVIPDITFR
-731 ESTNVAPKVNLILKA
+731 ESTNETPQVNLTLKA
-746 RRFPGATYSQTET
+746 RRFPGTTYNQTDT
-759 SAVTQ
+759 SSVIQ

-776 ADIRLRGRSFAVR
+776 ADIRLRGRSFALR
-789 VESTET
+789 LESTAT